1 MYNFS
6 ILPTPVICANT
17 SSLPEVGGNAVF
29 YVDPYNCKQM
39 AQVIAKTISLNSTD
53 RKAQRVKM
61 QENLLRFSWKKTAE
75 QTVEVYRKVLGV

>member
-1 MYNFS
+1 MCSN
-6 ILPTPVICANT
+6 V
-17 SSLPEVGGNAVF
+17 SSLPEVGGDAVV
-29 YVDPYNCKQM
+29 YVDPYNCTQM